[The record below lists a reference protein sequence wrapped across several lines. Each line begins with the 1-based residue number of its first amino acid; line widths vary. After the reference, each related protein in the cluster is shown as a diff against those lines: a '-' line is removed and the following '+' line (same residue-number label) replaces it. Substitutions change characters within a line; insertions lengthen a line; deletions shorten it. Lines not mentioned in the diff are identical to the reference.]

1 MWEENIERHGFAI
14 LLNVLSSE
22 EISELGEHLSGPGLR
37 HNRAG
42 IRHAL
47 GIVPVAQVARD
58 QKLMEKQPSSKLS
71 LIVVGTTTLLMFG
84 AAIGMFLF

>member
-42 IRHAL
+42 I
-47 GIVPVAQVARD
+47 
-58 QKLMEKQPSSKLS
+58 
-71 LIVVGTTTLLMFG
+71 GTH
-84 AAIGMFLF
+84 